1 MRTDPTYINSLTQ
14 SLNNMAGTANSLA
27 NQLST
32 GLRVNSLSDDPSAAA
47 TSLRFGSEI
56 ARADTFVQTA
66 SNQASMLQTTDSTL
80 GEVVAQ
86 LTVAIS
92 LAVQAANGTNNSSNM
107 QALRTQAVGI
117 RDQVLSLANASYQ
130 GTFLFAGSQGR
141 TQPFSLDT
149 TTTPAG
155 VAYAGDA
162 SVQSI
167 ETPGGQKIQM
177 NLAGDAV
184 FGSGTSGV
192 LAALNQLISDMS
204 NGAASAALRADSST
218 LSEALS
224 NVSTQRALLD
234 ASLSTLTST
243 SRYTQTQEANL
254 KAVQGTLVASDPAAI
269 ATDIKNNQVQYQ
281 ALLSVI
287 SSLNKTNLFDYLR

>member
-1 MRTDPTYINSLTQ
+1 MRTDPTYITSLTQ

-27 NQLST
+27 NQLSS
-32 GLRVNSLSDDPSAAA
+32 GLRINSLADDPSAAA
-47 TSLRFGSEI
+47 TSIRFGSEI

-162 SVQSI
+162 SIGERQLRDSHSTARWPRLGF
-167 ETPGGQKIQM
+167 EFF
-177 NLAGDAV
+177 AGWP
-184 FGSGTSGV
+184 
-192 LAALNQLISDMS
+192 LP
-204 NGAASAALRADSST
+204 R
-218 LSEALS
+218 E
-224 NVSTQRALLD
+224 
-234 ASLSTLTST
+234 
-243 SRYTQTQEANL
+243 
-254 KAVQGTLVASDPAAI
+254 LV
-269 ATDIKNNQVQYQ
+269 
-281 ALLSVI
+281 
-287 SSLNKTNLFDYLR
+287 